1 MNFYDINIDNSSEEN
16 EKPKNGE
23 VGLEEKGNKI
33 IIIRLWN
40 KSKRFYNWQLKSKYK
55 KKTNQK

>member
-40 KSKRFYNWQLKSKYK
+40 KSKRFYN
-55 KKTNQK
+55 